1 MAAEDEVDCRK
12 ASRLLS
18 RACERPLEAKELRAL
33 KRHLDACLM
42 CRNFEKQL
50 QFMRKAARKYGE
62 DGG

>member
-1 MAAEDEVDCRK
+1 MAADDDVDCRE

-18 RACERPLEAKELRAL
+18 RASERPLAAPELRAL

-50 QFMRKAARKYGE
+50 AFIRKAARAYGR
-62 DGG
+62 GK

>member
-1 MAAEDEVDCRK
+1 MAGDDDVDCRK

-18 RACERPLEAKELRAL
+18 LACERPLEATELRAL

-50 QFMRKAARKYGE
+50 GFLRKAARTYGG
-62 DGG
+62 DKQ

>member
-1 MAAEDEVDCRK
+1 MSADGDVDCRK
-12 ASRLLS
+12 ASRLIS

-50 QFMRKAARKYGE
+50 GFLRKAARAYREG
-62 DGG
+62 D